1 MHTPYLMQLA
11 ETAHNSANQLKRP
24 LQAQEGPGGTL
35 NALLD
40 VVLDS
45 PPPLAQRQR
54 LCVGRLLPS
63 TTQQKAV
70 GLRRLATPSP
80 FFTPLL
86 GGPALVKKGP
96 MQRPCLAL
104 FVWVGARVRACA
116 HARVRAAGCSESAQ
130 VRCGTTQG
138 QGNVVKWMMLST
150 KAQVTKQMCTL
161 ILCQQ
166 QFSLF
171 AVTFFFL
178 RPLMR
183 GSSVGQQGSSHT
195 PGHGLGG
202 RQGWLTRA
210 MQRCLECVHPQ
221 SSLQRRDYGPG
232 VNVVDVPSNIKL
244 QPEPNSGDAEN
255 TVSREQGFVLKIL
268 FWK

>member
-1 MHTPYLMQLA
+1 MQLA
-11 ETAHNSANQLKRP
+11 ETARNSANQLKRP

-35 NALLD
+35 NSLLD

-45 PPPLAQRQR
+45 PPPLAQQER

-104 FVWVGARVRACA
+104 FVWVGVRVRACA

-138 QGNVVKWMMLST
+138 QGNVVRWMMLST
-150 KAQVTKQMCTL
+150 KAQVTKQMCRL

-183 GSSVGQQGSSHT
+183 GSS
-195 PGHGLGG
+195 G
-202 RQGWLTRA
+202 RPARQFPYPRA
-210 MQRCLECVHPQ
+210 WVR
-221 SSLQRRDYGPG
+221 GPG
-232 VNVVDVPSNIKL
+232 RGGSRVQCKDIWNVSPPVLFAKERLRPRGQCRRCAIKH
-244 QPEPNSGDAEN
+244 QIAARAQFRRCREHSVQGTGICAEDPLL
-255 TVSREQGFVLKIL
+255 EIAL
-268 FWK
+268 FC